1 MRGSRTLGL
10 ILRFA
15 PPVAY
20 MGVVFW
26 LSHLSR
32 PPLPDLFWA
41 LGDKVLHALEY
52 VPMGFLWSR
61 AVGGAVLRGGGW
73 GWGASVGFGL
83 TDEVHQAFVP
93 GREPSAADLG
103 ADAVGAAL
111 GALAWMAWSGRR
123 RGRPARRGPKSGDAA

>member
-1 MRGSRTLGL
+1 MRRLRVL
-10 ILRFA
+10 ALRFG
-15 PPVAY
+15 PPFFY

-61 AVGGAVLRGGGW
+61 AVGGAALRAGGW
-73 GWGASVGFGL
+73 GWAASVGFGL

-93 GREPSAADLG
+93 GREPSVADLG
-103 ADAVGAAL
+103 ADAAGAAL
-111 GALAWMAWSGRR
+111 GALVWMAWIGWQRA
-123 RGRPARRGPKSGDAA
+123 RPAGKEPKTADAA